1 MLHHWVSNIF
11 QLVDSNI
18 LGTTI
23 NSNKNDQIDNSDD
36 NSVKISISCNNN
48 YNINNAPSANS
59 KANTNERLPSP

>member
-36 NSVKISISCNNN
+36 NSLKISISSNNN